1 MSIFKTLSVAA
12 ILSVSAITAAAI
24 PTTQAYASEH
34 SAPHKFIKKSK
45 SIKGSYDIVQRGDKT
60 FVVFSEDFK
69 AKRGPDLKVFLSPT
83 NVRSATSRNA
93 VIGSVKLGKLQ
104 TNRGV
109 QEYEIPA
116 GIDVADYE
124 SVLVHCEA
132 YSVLWGGAD
141 I

>member
-1 MSIFKTLSVAA
+1 MSIFKTLAVAA

-24 PTTQAYASEH
+24 PTTQAYAAEH

-83 NVRSATSRNA
+83 NVRSATGRNA